1 MCVRKCFCAIFL
13 FLYLADDRDLVVV
26 ANGVFTQEVE
36 FHHTLAAVQLP
47 VEGDVLNA

>member
-1 MCVRKCFCAIFL
+1 MGASVFAQSVC
-13 FLYLADDRDLVVV
+13 YLADDRDLVIV

-36 FHHTLAAVQLP
+36 FHHTLAAVQLL